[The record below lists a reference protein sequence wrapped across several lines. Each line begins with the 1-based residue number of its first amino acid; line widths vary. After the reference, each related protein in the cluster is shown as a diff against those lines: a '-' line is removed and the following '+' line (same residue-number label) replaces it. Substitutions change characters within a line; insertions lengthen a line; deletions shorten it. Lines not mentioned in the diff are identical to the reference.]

1 MTSTVASM
9 QAALLIRE
17 KQRLRRKKPRGR
29 SELPSNVATREIAP
43 FPRYPPLTWG
53 KAAWQEQRGA
63 TAAVSQGL
71 GPTAVARRQS
81 SLPHTRPSLT
91 DAAASHRCKASE
103 AHRRWMKRN
112 RIRDASSGE
121 YSYYGGFRAGGAASA
136 LLYVGLGTVAVGL
149 VISFVG
155 LGEKGFKTLELRMI
169 GPGLIVGGLLLC
181 LLRIFLCTCC
191 PPPLPPPPCC
201 LRKHFRLWRQRASAR
216 GQRNS
221 AKAENED
228 EEAATSRCG
237 FEEARLLKGTRK
249 KVSPEVPP
257 TTTTSSSQA
266 LSGSAPGL
274 KRKPV
279 VRHGPLPVT
288 PVALHTDRRAAEA
301 TSSTPVVPP
310 PPSGRTQL
318 PNQVPGGDSDEERRV
333 GEVGRTGASRKKA
346 VGSTVSRGRT
356 NKVWSEVS
364 GGPPEGRWVA
374 PDDERSGR
382 IRDSRV
388 EAGRE
393 GDWAGR
399 GLANPDPEAHQVEGG
414 EQQRTQR
421 TSAGASRRVRTQR
434 QSSSRTDK
442 ELVLSPASLEGL

>member
-1 MTSTVASM
+1 MYAAG
-9 QAALLIRE
+9 QAIAIRQARKHVK
-17 KQRLRRKKPRGR
+17 KQGSGGGAGEPAARG
-29 SELPSNVATREIAP
+29 LPPTGTHAAVRAAP
-43 FPRYPPLTWG
+43 GSGERFPRYPKQLHHHPAQHHGGEHHPHGLRPPHANG
-53 KAAWQEQRGA
+53 KMSWQNVPAE
-63 TAAVSQGL
+63 
-71 GPTAVARRQS
+71 
-81 SLPHTRPSLT
+81 
-91 DAAASHRCKASE
+91 
-103 AHRRWMKRN
+103 
-112 RIRDASSGE
+112 IRDASSGE

>member
-63 TAAVSQGL
+63 AAVAQGL
-71 GPTAVARRQS
+71 GPSAVARRQS
-81 SLPHTRPSLT
+81 SLQQPRPSLT
-91 DAAASHRCKASE
+91 EAAASHRCKASE

-181 LLRIFLCTCC
+181 LLRVFLCTCC
-191 PPPLPPPPCC
+191 PPPLPPPQCC
-201 LRKHFRLWRQRASAR
+201 LRRHFRLWRQRATSR
-216 GQRNS
+216 HPRNS

-237 FEEARLLKGTRK
+237 FEEARLLKATRK
-249 KVSPEVPP
+249 KVSPEAPP
-257 TTTTSSSQA
+257 TTTTSSSQG
-266 LSGSAPGL
+266 LSSNVPGV

-279 VRHGPLPVT
+279 VRHGPLPVA
-288 PVALHTDRRAAEA
+288 PVALHTDRRAVVAA
-301 TSSTPVVPP
+301 SAVGTGVPP
-310 PPSGRTQL
+310 QPSGRTQL

-333 GEVGRTGASRKKA
+333 GEVGRTGASKKKA
-346 VGSTVSRGRT
+346 VGSTMSRGRT

-364 GGPPEGRWVA
+364 GGSPAEGRWVA
-374 PDDERSGR
+374 PDESRSGR
-382 IRDSRV
+382 LRDSRR

-393 GDWAGR
+393 GEWTGR
-399 GLANPDPEAHQVEGG
+399 GLANPDPEAHRVEGG
-414 EQQRTQR
+414 EQRTQR
-421 TSAGASRRVRTQR
+421 TSAGASRSVRTQR
-434 QSSSRTDK
+434 QSSLRTDN